1 MFRVLR
7 KREGLN
13 SCTIFPTILLKK
25 QRVLRMLYQGIVNCN
40 IRQEFFFFLLHTF
53 FFPSFCIGGVFH
65 IFVLEVLKFVNPIQY
80 YNYSSLCVYFF
91 VPVLPLFCIS
101 HDRLVIPIAEESHS
115 ADVVGH

>member
-1 MFRVLR
+1 MHHIA
-7 KREGLN
+7 N
-13 SCTIFPTILLKK
+13 NILKK
-25 QRVLRMLYQGIVNCN
+25 NRESSGCCISVLSIAILDRNP
-40 IRQEFFFFLLHTF
+40 FFSSSYC

-80 YNYSSLCVYFF
+80 YNYSSMCVYFS
-91 VPVLPLFCIS
+91 VPVLTLFCIS